1 MNNIEVH
8 FIEATKICFNRKK
21 NIILCVSVLYG
32 DGLFVCGAAFVWVNV
47 YMCACV
53 HVYALLLLLQ
63 ESLHVCV
70 CVWACVRLPQ
80 PANVHMWLSVHMCER
95 RNMSKKKN
103 LITPKFEAYLDT
115 FSMNQQIM
123 HSRNLLPLHPWHLFL
138 SNFSSKIIKFIQN

>member
-21 NIILCVSVLYG
+21 IILCVSVLYG

-70 CVWACVRLPQ
+70 CVSVRQTAAASQRTYVTLCAYVWTQ
-80 PANVHMWLSVHMCER
+80 EYV
-95 RNMSKKKN
+95 KKKN